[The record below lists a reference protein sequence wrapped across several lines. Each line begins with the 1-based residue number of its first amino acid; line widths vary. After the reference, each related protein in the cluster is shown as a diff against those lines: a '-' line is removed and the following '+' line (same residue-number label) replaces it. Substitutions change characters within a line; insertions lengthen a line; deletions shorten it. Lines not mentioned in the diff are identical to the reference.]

1 MPFSVIVPISA
12 AFCRNPNNKSAFYR
26 ANNLSKLLKARGFTY
41 MTLFSFAGL
50 MSIDLDSIKVSN
62 AYLIHRRLLPV
73 N

>member
-1 MPFSVIVPISA
+1 MPFSLIVPASV
-12 AFCRNPNNKSAFYR
+12 AFCRNPNNTSAFYR

-50 MSIDLDSIKVSN
+50 VNIDLDNIKVSN
-62 AYLIHRRLLPV
+62 AYLVHRRLLPV

>member
-1 MPFSVIVPISA
+1 MPFSLIVPVSA

-41 MTLFSFAGL
+41 MTLFSFTGL
-50 MSIDLDSIKVSN
+50 MSIDLNNIEISD